1 MLPKVPKQAK
11 LISIKKWKMY
21 WSNEP
26 YLNMQ
31 ALVLSCKKHPG
42 CIDEEVIGL
51 GPLDNTDFSNIEFNK
66 MPNAKTYEGFW
77 YRWTDFELDLF
88 E

>member
-1 MLPKVPKQAK
+1 
-11 LISIKKWKMY
+11 
-21 WSNEP
+21 
-26 YLNMQ
+26 MQ

-66 MPNAKTYEGFW
+66 MPNAKTYEGF
-77 YRWTDFELDLF
+77 
-88 E
+88 